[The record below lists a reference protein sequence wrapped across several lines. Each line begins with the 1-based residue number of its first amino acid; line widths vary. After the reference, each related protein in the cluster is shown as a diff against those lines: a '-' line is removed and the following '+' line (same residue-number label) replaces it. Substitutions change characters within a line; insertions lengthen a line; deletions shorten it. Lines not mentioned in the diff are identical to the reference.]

1 MRQREGY
8 YAALERQR
16 AGEST
21 LKDRI
26 GRRDR
31 EQGGDQEF
39 EALETLYTEV
49 GMKAF
54 TAFNSCLEWLTHL
67 GGHRGAGPSELE
79 RPIREAV
86 SQGLEQVHEE
96 IGAVRERISRME
108 SSIAALE
115 AGMRRIDKFTMEAF
129 RNLQEMEER
138 LEDKAGSAA
147 AGESQPLRGRLA
159 KEEAAG
165 LALSTALRM
174 RAEGKRLTLASVAR
188 EAGLKY
194 GQIVYAFGNKEGF
207 FKALAENH
215 SGNGAGKATS
225 PGYEETASA

>member
-16 AGEST
+16 VGEAM

-26 GRRDR
+26 NQRDR
-31 EQGGDQEF
+31 EQDGQELD
-39 EALETLYTEV
+39 ALELLYTEV

-54 TAFNSCLEWLTHL
+54 AAFNSCLEWLSHL
-67 GGHRGAGPSELE
+67 GAHRTGAAEPDRSLG
-79 RPIREAV
+79 EAV
-86 SQGLEQVHEE
+86 SQGFERILEEL
-96 IGAVRERISRME
+96 GAVKERVARIE

-115 AGMRRIDKFTMEAF
+115 AGMRRIDKYTMEAF

-138 LEDKAGSAA
+138 LEEKVHRREAA
-147 AGESQPLRGRLA
+147 DPQGYRGRMA
-159 KEEAAG
+159 KEDAASLALEAAR
-165 LALSTALRM
+165 RM
-174 RAEGKRLTLASVAR
+174 REEGKRLTLASVAR

-207 FKALAENH
+207 FKALSENQRRDAGEPAR
-215 SGNGAGKATS
+215 SGYK
-225 PGYEETASA
+225 EESA

>member
-1 MRQREGY
+1 MRPREGY

-26 GRRDR
+26 NKRDR
-31 EQGGDQEF
+31 EKDVDAEF
-39 EALETLYTEV
+39 EALETIYTEV

-54 TAFNSCLEWLTHL
+54 TAFNSLLDWLAAA
-67 GGHRGAGPSELE
+67 GQRGISPAELD

-86 SQGLEQVHEE
+86 SQGLEQIQEE
-96 IGAVRERISRME
+96 IQAIAERIARME
-108 SSIAALE
+108 GSIAAIE

-138 LEDKAGSAA
+138 LDERSQQAPSAGAQA
-147 AGESQPLRGRLA
+147 LRGRLA

-165 LALSTALRM
+165 LALSAAMKM
-174 RAEGKRLTLASVAR
+174 RAEGRRLTLASVAR

-207 FKALAENH
+207 FRALAENQQG
-215 SGNGAGKATS
+215 SAEKAGA
-225 PGYEETASA
+225 GYEETATA